1 MIFSDRGSR
10 PGLVQL
16 WRKAGAEPVGI
27 GTVVEKGF
35 QNGSEVIKDLGID
48 HISLAVVESLTDGE
62 IRLRR
67 L

>member
-16 WRKAGAEPVGI
+16 CRKAGAELVGI